1 METRGGTWATRVKA
15 TEHSMIVVNDRP
27 LSLTRYSFSLFY
39 TYILYV
45 HAPGVNSG
53 SKDTTGLVWPEVI
66 PALYQYV
73 LQASQGLEVIPTL
86 YQFYTT
92 FKSQMYPRDFIHI
105 PIKNQ
110 SWNHVSISLG
120 RLPRWTKLSEP
131 VPVQLCNRNQV
142 PSLSPDGFSLRGEGA
157 SNKVQLKE
165 HTWHHLVLHHSN
177 FSYANVM
184 LVPTGFSFE
193 MPTLF

>member
-1 METRGGTWATRVKA
+1 MWHIPCLYRRKGLTYMETRGGTWATRVKA

-39 TYILYV
+39 TYIQYV
-45 HAPGVNSG
+45 HAPGVKSG
-53 SKDTTGLVWPEVI
+53 SKDTTGLVWPEAT

-105 PIKNQ
+105 PIQNQ
-110 SWNHVSISLG
+110 SWTHVSISLG
-120 RLPRWTKLSEP
+120 QLPRWTKLLEP
-131 VPVQLCNRNQV
+131 GSGSVVQ
-142 PSLSPDGFSLRGEGA
+142 PKPGPIS
-157 SNKVQLKE
+157 
-165 HTWHHLVLHHSN
+165 
-177 FSYANVM
+177 
-184 LVPTGFSFE
+184 
-193 MPTLF
+193 

>member
-15 TEHSMIVVNDRP
+15 TEHSMIVVKDRP
-27 LSLTRYSFSLFY
+27 LSLTRCSFSLL
-39 TYILYV
+39 YILNV
-45 HAPGVNSG
+45 HSPGVNSG
-53 SKDTTGLVWPEVI
+53 SKDITGLVWPQAI

-92 FKSQMYPRDFIHI
+92 FKSQMYPRDFVHI

-131 VPVQLCNRNQV
+131 GSGVQFCNQNQV
-142 PSLSPDGFSLRGEGA
+142 PSLSSDGISTWVKEGVSYGTRLEPPLGYGIA
-157 SNKVQLKE
+157 SNK
-165 HTWHHLVLHHSN
+165 N
-177 FSYANVM
+177 
-184 LVPTGFSFE
+184 
-193 MPTLF
+193 

>member
-110 SWNHVSISLG
+110 SWNHVSISLE
-120 RLPRWTKLSEP
+120 T
-131 VPVQLCNRNQV
+131 
-142 PSLSPDGFSLRGEGA
+142 
-157 SNKVQLKE
+157 
-165 HTWHHLVLHHSN
+165 
-177 FSYANVM
+177 M
-184 LVPTGFSFE
+184 LVSVLAGYQGGPSYLSRFQFSCATETRSHLLAQMDSASEEREPQIKFN
-193 MPTLF
+193 

>member
-1 METRGGTWATRVKA
+1 M
-15 TEHSMIVVNDRP
+15 
-27 LSLTRYSFSLFY
+27 
-39 TYILYV
+39 

-110 SWNHVSISLG
+110 SWNHVSISLE
-120 RLPRWTKLSEP
+120 T
-131 VPVQLCNRNQV
+131 
-142 PSLSPDGFSLRGEGA
+142 
-157 SNKVQLKE
+157 
-165 HTWHHLVLHHSN
+165 
-177 FSYANVM
+177 M
-184 LVPTGFSFE
+184 LVSVLAGYQGGPSYLSRFQFSCATETRSHLLAQMDSASEEREPQIKFN
-193 MPTLF
+193 